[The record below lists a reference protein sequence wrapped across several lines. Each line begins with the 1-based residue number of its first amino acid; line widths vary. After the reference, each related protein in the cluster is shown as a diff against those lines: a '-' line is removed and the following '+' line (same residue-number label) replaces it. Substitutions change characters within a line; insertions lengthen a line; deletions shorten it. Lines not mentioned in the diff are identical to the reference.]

1 MGEAEARMAR
11 VAITGASGLLGGN
24 LAAELLTAGH
34 EVTAIRRA
42 NTKVAHLADLAIDW
56 REASLDDVASMT
68 KAFEGS
74 SAVFHCA
81 AAVGVMKKVT
91 PEMRQANVVGT
102 ANVIDAV
109 IAAKVAR
116 MVHTSSVVTV
126 GITTTGVPADET
138 ATWNFEQ
145 EGFLDGYSITKRE
158 AEDLVTQARD
168 RIDAVIVNP
177 GYMFGPR
184 DARPSS
190 GKLIVDTVRGRVPGT
205 TPGYNNFVDVR
216 DVARGMIGAWQKGRR
231 NERYLLVG
239 HDMTYADLF
248 TTIARVANVK
258 PPTFAIPKAVAWVIG
273 KFGDLSELAGVDPLV
288 NSTQIRYAYTDK
300 FRFRSDKAARELGY
314 TFGPIETAIADAI
327 AWFRAHEMLAP
338 ASA

>member
-1 MGEAEARMAR
+1 MAR

-34 EVTAIRRA
+34 EVTAIRRGG
-42 NTKVAHLADLAIDW
+42 TKVKHLDDLAIDW
-56 REASLDDVASMT
+56 READLGDVGAMT
-68 KAFEGS
+68 RAFEGS
-74 SAVFHCA
+74 VAVFHCA
-81 AAVGVMKKVT
+81 AAVGVMKKVM
-91 PEMRQANVVGT
+91 PEMTAANVTGT

-109 IAAKVAR
+109 AAAKVAR
-116 MVHTSSVVTV
+116 LVHTSSVVTV
-126 GITTTGVPADET
+126 GVSPSGVPVDET
-138 ATWNFEQ
+138 ATWNFEA
-145 EGFLDGYSITKRE
+145 EGFLDAYSITKRE

-190 GKLIVDTVRGRVPGT
+190 GKLILDIVRGRVPGT

-216 DVARGMIGAWQKGRR
+216 DVARGMIGAWKKGRR

-239 HDMTYADLF
+239 HDMTYAHLF
-248 TTIARVANVK
+248 ATIAKVANVK
-258 PPTFAIPKAVAWVIG
+258 APAFSIPKPLAWVIG

-288 NSTQIRYAYTDK
+288 NSTQIRYAFTDK
-300 FRFRSDKAARELGY
+300 FRFKSDKAANELGY
-314 TFGPIETAIADAI
+314 TVGPIEAAIVDAL
-327 AWFRAHEMLAP
+327 AWFRAHEMLTG
-338 ASA
+338 

>member
-1 MGEAEARMAR
+1 MAR

-42 NTKVAHLADLAIDW
+42 GTKVKHLEDLAIDW
-56 REASLDDVASMT
+56 READLGDIAAMT
-68 KAFEGS
+68 RAFEGS
-74 SAVFHCA
+74 TAVFHCA

-91 PEMRQANVVGT
+91 PEMTAANVTGT
-102 ANVIDAV
+102 ANVIEAV
-109 IAAKVAR
+109 SAAKVAR
-116 MVHTSSVVTV
+116 MIHTSSVVTV
-126 GITTTGVPADET
+126 GISPSGLPIDET
-138 ATWNFEQ
+138 ATWNFEA

-177 GYMFGPR
+177 GYMLGPR

-190 GKLIVDTVRGRVPGT
+190 GKLFLDTVRGRVPGT

-216 DVARGMIGAWQKGRR
+216 DVARGMIAAWHRGRR

-248 TTIARVANVK
+248 RTIAKVAGVK
-258 PPTFAIPKAVAWVIG
+258 PPGLAIPRAVAWVLG
-273 KFGDLSELAGVDPLV
+273 KLGDLSELAGVDPLV

-300 FRFRSDKAARELGY
+300 FRFKSDKAATELGY
-314 TFGPIETAIADAI
+314 TYGPIESAIADAL
-327 AWFRAHEMLAP
+327 AWFRSSGML
-338 ASA
+338 S

>member
-1 MGEAEARMAR
+1 MAR

-42 NTKVAHLADLAIDW
+42 GTKVKHLEDLAIDW
-56 REASLDDVASMT
+56 READLGDIAAMT
-68 KAFEGS
+68 RAFEGS
-74 SAVFHCA
+74 TAVFHCA

-91 PEMRQANVVGT
+91 AEMTAANVTGT
-102 ANVIDAV
+102 ANVIEAV
-109 IAAKVAR
+109 SAAKVAR
-116 MVHTSSVVTV
+116 MIHTSSVVTV
-126 GITTTGVPADET
+126 GISPSGVPIDET
-138 ATWNFEQ
+138 ATWNFEA

-177 GYMFGPR
+177 GYMLGPR

-190 GKLIVDTVRGRVPGT
+190 GKLILDTVRGRVPGT

-216 DVARGMIGAWQKGRR
+216 DVARGMIAAWHRGRR

-248 TTIARVANVK
+248 HTIAKVAGVK
-258 PPTFAIPKAVAWVIG
+258 PPRLAIPRAVAWVLG
-273 KFGDLSELAGVDPLV
+273 KLGDLSELAGVDPLV

-300 FRFRSDKAARELGY
+300 FRFKSDKAATELGY
-314 TFGPIETAIADAI
+314 TYGPIETAITDAL
-327 AWFRAHEMLAP
+327 AWFRSSGML
-338 ASA
+338 S

>member
-1 MGEAEARMAR
+1 VLDARSWNAMAR

-24 LAAELLTAGH
+24 LAAELLTQGH

-42 NTKVAHLADLAIDW
+42 GTKVKHLEDLAIDW
-56 REASLDDVASMT
+56 READLGDVAAMT
-68 KAFEGS
+68 RAFEGS
-74 SAVFHCA
+74 VAVFHCA

-91 PEMRQANVVGT
+91 PEMTAANVTGT

-109 IAAKVAR
+109 VAAKVAR
-116 MVHTSSVVTV
+116 MIHTSSVVTV
-126 GITTTGVPADET
+126 GISPSGVPIDET
-138 ATWNFEQ
+138 ATWNFEA
-145 EGFLDGYSITKRE
+145 EGFLDAYSITKRQ

-168 RIDAVIVNP
+168 RVDAVIVNP

-190 GKLIVDTVRGRVPGT
+190 GKLVLDIVRGRVPGS

-216 DVARGMIGAWQKGRR
+216 DVARGMIGAWTKGRR

-248 TTIARVANVK
+248 RAIAKVANVK
-258 PPTFAIPKAVAWVIG
+258 APAFAIPKPIAWVIG

-288 NSTQIRYAYTDK
+288 NSTQIRYAFTDK
-300 FRFRSDKAARELGY
+300 FRFKSDKAAKELGY
-314 TFGPIETAIADAI
+314 TFGPIETAITDAL
-327 AWFRAHEMLAP
+327 AWFRAHEMLGT
-338 ASA
+338 